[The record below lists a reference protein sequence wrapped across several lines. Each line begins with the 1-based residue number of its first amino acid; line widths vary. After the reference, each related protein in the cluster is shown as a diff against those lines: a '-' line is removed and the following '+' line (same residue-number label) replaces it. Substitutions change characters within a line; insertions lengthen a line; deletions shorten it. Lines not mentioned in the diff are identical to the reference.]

1 MKDHIKLLYDNMQA
15 ALHRFED
22 LSFSPIKRLSGKL
35 EAIVEATEALK
46 LYIETNPFYNSQDEI
61 NYFKYEKPLFNCE
74 QFLAQRRFHFETKR
88 KQLSQ
93 ETEVRSY
100 FELELGFTRH
110 YFTQHQFLYQYF
122 QLEATELDS
131 LLFMRNAE
139 TSPVILP
146 ETPDL
151 DPRFSTKG
159 DYLFAKFIAYERVQE
174 FLAGEL
180 YPATEREKLKKA
192 LNWTGDKMN
201 LIEIAYAIYDTAQ
214 INHGDIDIK
223 DIIDWLEESLHISL
237 SRYYRMFNE
246 MKNRKSV
253 GITRYLDHCAAVVQ
267 EHLVKGDDFRPQMPK
282 SVSGSKSRPN
292 K

>member
-1 MKDHIKLLYDNMQA
+1 MKDDIKLLYDDMQL
-15 ALHRFED
+15 ALHGIKEMQI
-22 LSFSPIKRLSGKL
+22 SPVKRLSAKL
-35 EAIVEATEALK
+35 DVIAKANETLKQYIAI
-46 LYIETNPFYNSQDEI
+46 NPFIDQQDEI

-74 QFLAQRRFHFETKR
+74 QFLAQRMFQIETKR

-100 FELELGFTRH
+100 FEQELGFTRH
-110 YFTQHQFLYQYF
+110 YFAQHQFLYQYF

-131 LLFMRNAE
+131 LLFIRNAE

-146 ETPDL
+146 EAPDL

-159 DYLFAKFIAYERVQE
+159 DYLFAKFIACERLQE
-174 FLAGEL
+174 YLTGEL

-201 LIEIAYAIYDTAQ
+201 LVEIAYAIYDTAQ
-214 INHGDIDIK
+214 INHGEIDIK

-253 GITRYLDHCAAVVQ
+253 GVTRYLNHCATVVQ
-267 EHLVKGDDFRPQMPK
+267 EHLTRGNEFRPQKPK
-282 SVSGSKSRPN
+282 AVSGSKSRPN